1 MRNYLM
7 KGTIKMTEQGK
18 SRYMTRVIK
27 EELNIEMQA
36 LLWKLLDSIAIKRED
51 KMDYLQVFEIKSD
64 GNNVKIINR
73 QEQPAINEEILI
85 GQGVLS
91 KKDTTVW
98 IIDEPDKQ
106 TMLFPSDY

>member
-1 MRNYLM
+1 MS
-7 KGTIKMTEQGK
+7 EQGK
-18 SRYMTRVIK
+18 PRKVTRAIK
-27 EELNIEMQA
+27 EELDIEIQA
-36 LLWKLLDSIAIKRED
+36 LLWELLDSLTVIRKK
-51 KMDYLQVFEIKSD
+51 KMDYFQVFEIVNG

-73 QEQPAINEEILI
+73 QEQPAIKEEIII

-91 KKDTTVW
+91 IKDTTVW